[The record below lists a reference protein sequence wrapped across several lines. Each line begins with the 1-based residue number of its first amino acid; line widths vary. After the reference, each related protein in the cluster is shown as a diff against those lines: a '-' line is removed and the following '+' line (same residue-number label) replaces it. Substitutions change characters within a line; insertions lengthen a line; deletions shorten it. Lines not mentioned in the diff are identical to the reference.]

1 MQLNI
6 HLLSN
11 VVDFLRKHQ
20 QKPRE
25 SHPLLLTTIVLF
37 WYFLN
42 ASPLG

>member
-20 QKPRE
+20 QKTKRIP
-25 SHPLLLTTIVLF
+25 SSVNDYNCSFFGI
-37 WYFLN
+37 
-42 ASPLG
+42 S

>member
-20 QKPRE
+20 QKTKRIPVML
-25 SHPLLLTTIVLF
+25 PT
-37 WYFLN
+37 Y
-42 ASPLG
+42 